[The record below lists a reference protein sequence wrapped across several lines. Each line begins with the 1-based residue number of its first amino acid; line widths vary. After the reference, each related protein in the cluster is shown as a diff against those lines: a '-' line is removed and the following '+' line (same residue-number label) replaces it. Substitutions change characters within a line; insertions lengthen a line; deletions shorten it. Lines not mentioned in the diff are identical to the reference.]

1 MSIRRFVGATAREAL
16 RQTRESLGDDAMILA
31 NRTVDGGVEV
41 LALNETGLAD
51 LEAGIRPAQTADE
64 APATAALGGDVM
76 QALGALRGA
85 VETRIDGLLWGER
98 LRRAPIGVTVYRT
111 LLGAGFSAALA
122 RMLSERLPAELDREA
137 ALEWAR
143 CELVQKLPVQH
154 DEDALWGK
162 GGVFAL
168 VGPTGV
174 GKTTTTAKLA
184 ARCVLKFGAERV
196 AMLTT
201 DGYRIGAHEQ
211 LLIYGRILGV
221 PVLPAGD
228 AAALREALGELR
240 GKHVVLVDTVGMSQ
254 RDRQVAEQA
263 AMLCGAGRQVR
274 RLLVL
279 NAASHGDT
287 LDEVAHAYRQDNIGA
302 PLGCVISKVDEAT
315 HLGAVLDTAIRHRL
329 PIHYV
334 SNGQKVPENLAH
346 PNAAKLV
353 DRALAMAAAR
363 SLFAPSEA
371 DFAVLR
377 SVEATDAVSAPTSS
391 QAPAP
396 AMAAAPAAVS
406 AAEIA
411 PPSPHAARYRRHLR
425 LAVAAGVGQGGQQA
439 FDRALHQLKDDRAF
453 SLAQQL
459 WRHYMAGDASLALA
473 TDTVLADVRAHLGQ
487 TCHRH
492 LLAWHAAGRAVQG
505 GLSVVPSVLLSD
517 RGDALAVPV
526 CHVHTPQGILTTQ
539 HEIPSLPAA
548 AKETALARAN
558 WLDGQLEDAALVHGY
573 ENLSLAAMGRLLVS
587 GTHWMARCADPQRIV
602 HEDHTLTVKGM
613 AGSLGYLPAGD
624 WEDGQATLWV
634 AVAPVTLPRRAG
646 QGAGGRLR
654 LVVTRLIDR
663 ASGNCRSQSYT
674 LASAPESI
682 DPPTLGRWAAWMHAC
697 RQLRPWLDAAER
709 RMALGGEAHEPLPS
723 RLLPAAQLGLVGWQ
737 AKRRPGSPM
746 AGVLG
751 LASASSRPEAV
762 LDALSRLLAALELT
776 VEAA

>member
-16 RQTRESLGDDAMILA
+16 RQARESLGDDAMILA
-31 NRTVDGGVEV
+31 NRTVEGGVEV
-41 LALNETGLAD
+41 LALNETGLAE
-51 LEAGIRPAQTADE
+51 LETGSRPAPMAG
-64 APATAALGGDVM
+64 AAALGGEVM

-98 LRRAPIGVTVYRT
+98 LRRAPVGVTVYRT

-122 RMLSERLPAELDREA
+122 RALSERVPAELDREA

-143 CELVQKLPVQH
+143 RELVLKLPVQH
-154 DEDALWGK
+154 DDEALWGN

-240 GKHVVLVDTVGMSQ
+240 GKHVILVDTVGMSQ

-279 NAASHGDT
+279 NAASQGDT
-287 LDEVAHAYRQDNIGA
+287 LDEVAHAYRQDNAGA
-302 PLGCVISKVDEAT
+302 PLGCVVSKVDEAT

-377 SVEATDAVSAPTSS
+377 SVDNEPGEPRP
-391 QAPAP
+391 APAP
-396 AMAAAPAAVS
+396 APAV
-406 AAEIA
+406 ELA

-425 LAVAAGVGQGGQQA
+425 MAVAVGVARGGQQV
-439 FDRALHQLKDDRAF
+439 FDQALHQLKDDRAF

-459 WRHYMAGDASLALA
+459 WRHYAAGDTDLALA

-487 TCHRH
+487 TCRRH
-492 LLAWHAAGRAVQG
+492 VLVWHAAGRMLPG
-505 GLSVVPSVLLSD
+505 GISLAPSALLSD
-517 RGDALAVPV
+517 RGEALAVPV
-526 CHVHTPQGILTTQ
+526 CHVPTPQGILTTQ
-539 HEIPSLPAA
+539 HETPSLPAGE
-548 AKETALARAN
+548 KHTALARAG
-558 WLDGQLEDAALVHGY
+558 WLDGQLGDAALVHGY
-573 ENLSLAAMGRLLVS
+573 EGLGLAAMARLLAS
-587 GTHWMARCADPQRIV
+587 GTSWMARCTDPQRVI
-602 HEDHTLTVKGM
+602 HQGHTLTVKGL

-624 WEDGQATLWV
+624 WEDGQTLWV
-634 AVAPVTLPRRAG
+634 AVAPVALPRRA
-646 QGAGGRLR
+646 ARDADGGLR
-654 LVVTRLIDR
+654 LVVTRLVDR
-663 ASGNCRSQSYT
+663 TTGSCRSQIHT
-674 LASAPESI
+674 LVSMPEFVE
-682 DPPTLGRWAAWMHAC
+682 PTTLGRWAAWMHAC

-709 RMALGGEAHEPLPS
+709 RLALGAEAHESLPS
-723 RLLPAAQLGLVGWQ
+723 RLLPAAQLALAGWQ
-737 AKRRPGSPM
+737 AQRRPDSPV
-746 AGVLG
+746 ANVLG
-751 LASASSRPEAV
+751 LAGTVTRPETV
-762 LDALSRLLAALELT
+762 IDALLRLLAALELT
-776 VEAA
+776 LEAA